1 MRVFTLS
8 LLFIATTSCAPQPG
22 PRVTTVRFWAM
33 GHEGEVV
40 RSLADKFEQE
50 NPGIRIDVQQIP
62 WSAAHEKLLTAHVGG
77 SLPDVGQLGNS
88 WISEFG
94 TLEALQPLDPWLARG
109 GLARD
114 DFFGG
119 IWDTNVLDGV
129 TYGVPWYV
137 DTRLLFYRKD
147 MLARAGYTSMP
158 TDWKSWKECLRA
170 VKKQGGPG
178 HYGIFLPTN
187 EWNTPVILG
196 LQSGSTLLADGGTR
210 GAFSEPEYRR
220 AFDYYLSI
228 FREGLA
234 PAIGFNEI
242 ANKYQEMAR
251 GTFAMMVTG
260 PWELGEFTRRL
271 PDSLQNQWST
281 AAMPG
286 PDGPGVSFAGGSSLV
301 MFHGTK
307 HPDEAWELVKFLSEP
322 LNQVRFWR
330 LTGDLPARRESWQD
344 TALTADPRTRA
355 FGDQLTRTEP
365 CPMVPEWEEIAT
377 RVFEQADRAI
387 RGATSADSALAT
399 LDRLVDKMLEK
410 RRWLAARRMERT
422 PAPRRRS

>member
-1 MRVFTLS
+1 
-8 LLFIATTSCAPQPG
+8 
-22 PRVTTVRFWAM
+22 
-33 GHEGEVV
+33 
-40 RSLADKFEQE
+40 
-50 NPGIRIDVQQIP
+50 
-62 WSAAHEKLLTAHVGG
+62 
-77 SLPDVGQLGNS
+77 
-88 WISEFG
+88 
-94 TLEALQPLDPWLARG
+94 
-109 GLARD
+109 
-114 DFFGG
+114 
-119 IWDTNVLDGV
+119 
-129 TYGVPWYV
+129 
-137 DTRLLFYRKD
+137 
-147 MLARAGYTSMP
+147 MLARAGYEAMP
-158 TDWKSWKECLRA
+158 TDWAGWKACLRA
-170 VKKQGGPG
+170 VKEEHGPG

-196 LQSGSTLLADGGTR
+196 LQSGSPLLADGGTR
-210 GAFSEPEYRR
+210 GAFREPEFRR

-234 PAIGFNEI
+234 PAMGLNDI
-242 ANKYQEMAR
+242 ANKYQELAR

-271 PDSLQNQWST
+271 PDSLQSQWST

-307 HPDEAWELVKFLSEP
+307 HPAEAWELVKFLSEP
-322 LNQVRFWR
+322 AQQVRFWR
-330 LTGDLPARRESWQD
+330 LTGDLPARREAWQD
-344 TALTADPRTRA
+344 TALTADGRTRA
-355 FGDQLTRTEP
+355 FGDQLARTKP

-410 RRWLAARRMERT
+410 RRWLAARR
-422 PAPRRRS
+422 AAGAKKS